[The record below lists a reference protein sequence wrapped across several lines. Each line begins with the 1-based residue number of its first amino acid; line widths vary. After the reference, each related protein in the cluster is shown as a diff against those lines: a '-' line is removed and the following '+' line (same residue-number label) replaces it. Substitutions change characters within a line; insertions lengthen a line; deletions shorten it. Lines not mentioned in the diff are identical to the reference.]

1 MWPGQMT
8 TSLIQIGRIVNRH
21 GVRGELRILPHN
33 PNSTALDLLPEVV
46 LQTADGACETRRVLS
61 ARRHKRFVLVHLE
74 DVGTANDAEALI
86 GRTVSLRTADL
97 PPPGTGEVYYRD
109 LIGCTVCTETGEDLG
124 CVAEI
129 FETGSNDVCVVRRGA
144 TEHLIPLVADVVVEL
159 SVERRQIV
167 IRPLPGLLDR

>member
-1 MWPGQMT
+1 MWPGQVT
-8 TSLIQIGRIVNRH
+8 TPLIQIGRIVNRH

-46 LQTADGACETRRVLS
+46 IETAAGASEIRRVLS

-74 DVGTANDAEALI
+74 DVGTANEAESLI
-86 GRTVSLRTADL
+86 GRTVSVRREDL
-97 PPPGTGEVYYRD
+97 PPPDAGEVYCHD
-109 LIGCTVCTETGEDLG
+109 LIGCAVCTEGGEDLG
-124 CVAEI
+124 CVEEML
-129 FETGSNDVCVVRRGA
+129 ETGSNHVCVVRQGA

-159 SVERRQIV
+159 SVEQRRIV